1 MKILHVTDSF
11 TYQGGVQQYILS
23 VGRLLDENAHSN
35 AVLYTVQSPLTISDG
50 AWPAYHLQLTR
61 DITEQVRAVL
71 TRERP
76 DVAYIHHVSS
86 AALIESLA
94 ERIPAA
100 AYVHGF
106 TAVCPGMG
114 KYFRRSDTI
123 CHRAFGWGCVPMH
136 YLRRCSAARRP
147 STLARLMHNTATLK
161 AALRRLPRLLV
172 GSRYMVAL
180 LVQNGFPAGKV
191 IVLPPHFLRADTR
204 LTYTP
209 PTDPNCILYAG
220 RLEIEK
226 GVPYL
231 LQALTR
237 LPGARLLVA
246 GDGTQR
252 GRYEADARRLGLA
265 DRVTFLGWLD
275 SMQMADAYRQCGV
288 VAMPTICPESFG
300 KAGVEALT
308 YGRPVV
314 AFDVGGISG
323 WLEDGV
329 NGFLVKPKDTQGM
342 ATRIGELLHDE
353 GLRTRLGR
361 AGQAGVVVRYSAGQH
376 LATLLAAFRSG
387 QELPMSQGSP
397 LTAESGSQA
406 APHFPGSYDD
416 HTIPKSR

>member
-35 AVLYTVQSPLTISDG
+35 AVLYTQQSPLTIADG
-50 AWPAYHLQLTR
+50 AWPAYHLQLTH

-71 TRERP
+71 ARERP
-76 DVAYIHHVSS
+76 DVAYIHQVSS
-86 AALIESLA
+86 AALIETLA
-94 ERIPAA
+94 EQIAA
-100 AYVHGF
+100 VAYVHGF
-106 TAVCPGMG
+106 SAVCPGLG
-114 KYFRRSDTI
+114 KYFRRGDTI
-123 CHRAFGWGCVPMH
+123 CQRAFGWGCVPMH

-147 STLARLMHNTATLK
+147 STLARLMRNTATLK
-161 AALRRLPRLLV
+161 TALLRLPRLLV
-172 GSRYMVAL
+172 GSRYMAAL

-191 IVLPPHFLRADTR
+191 IVLPPHFLPDDTK

-209 PTDPNCILYAG
+209 PTAPNCLLYAG

-237 LPGARLLVA
+237 LPDARLLVA

-252 GRYEADARRLGLA
+252 GRYEAEARKLGLA
-265 DRVTFLGWLD
+265 DRVRFLGWLD
-275 SMQMADAYRQCGV
+275 SGQMAEAHLQCSL
-288 VAMPTICPESFG
+288 VALPTICPESFG

-314 AFDVGGISG
+314 AFDVGGISD

-329 NGFLVKPKDTQGM
+329 NGFLIRPKDTQDM
-342 ATRIGELLHDE
+342 ATRIGELLRDE
-353 GLRTRLGR
+353 VLRTRLGR
-361 AGQAGVVVRYSAGQH
+361 AGQAGVVARYSAGQH
-376 LATLLAAFRSG
+376 LATLLAVFRSS
-387 QELPMSQGSP
+387 QEL
-397 LTAESGSQA
+397 L
-406 APHFPGSYDD
+406 
-416 HTIPKSR
+416 